1 MNVGCQLTDC
11 LKSLRLASY
20 IQYIG
25 YFYYFTILEVLLNY
39 EIGEKKTLKV
49 TQLK

>member
-25 YFYYFTILEVLLNY
+25 YFNYFTILEVLLNY